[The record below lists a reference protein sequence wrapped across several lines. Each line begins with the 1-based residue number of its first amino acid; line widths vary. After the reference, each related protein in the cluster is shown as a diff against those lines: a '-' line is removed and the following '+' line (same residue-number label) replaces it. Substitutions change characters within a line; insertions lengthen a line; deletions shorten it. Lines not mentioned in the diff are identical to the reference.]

1 MTVLPVLYR
10 PTIIVVMICIAT
22 IVNMAQPLS
31 MDVGVGVFRW
41 LPSSSFK
48 DVSGI
53 PGPQSIRFSGS
64 TPSMRGMVRLGAD
77 VLEYENLLVGVNM
90 AYMPVSMSYTAQERA
105 PIALPGGGLYL
116 ATLQHDISAQMDVF
130 NLAPRLRYR
139 ALDWLT
145 AEISAPLQFVLE
157 PKYVQVMRFT
167 DPAGLAFVDGRI
179 EQVTGRG
186 RIANVRRLIPS
197 IAISVNAELP
207 LSANG
212 SVSLLPRLG
221 YVQSL
226 QTVTSDGAFT
236 LLGID
241 ASLGVKIA
249 FKRIDPTQELAA
261 PVTYDSSSIEQ
272 SAQDA
277 PVAMLDTRVERDTL
291 VELRTGIAQETTDL
305 VNVIID
311 TISSQDRLYRRIRET
326 YRTYVP
332 KPPSVLRG
340 SISLRFV
347 DEDGTITN
355 NARLT
360 ATRVSSQRIVPIV
373 PMVMFDSTL
382 HQIPDRYVQYTP
394 SEAARFQE
402 RRVLATEVH
411 WHYQLLNIVGSR
423 LRSQRTAA
431 CQLQLYAPSPD
442 TVLGNMRLRAVQS
455 YIASRFGVRESR
467 IIIIPSS
474 TGLTDD
480 TASDI
485 AASVVI
491 SDPTGKLLRPLEG
504 TVDFVEARLPTVR
517 IAPDAISE
525 AGLRQWN
532 VTINH
537 GSTEL
542 YALPESAGD
551 VRDVTVDLND
561 VLTADLAMKQPLSFV
576 LHLQDNEGTTT
587 TSEPAVLKLTSKA
600 LRPSERST
608 PLRRTEIL
616 RITASSAMQQQIA
629 TVSGQRVVQTPSWA
643 VKGLSEAETILYESG
658 SKVYIQEERQP

>member
-1 MTVLPVLYR
+1 MTAVLALYR
-10 PTIIVVMICIAT
+10 PAIIAVMVCITSFAS
-22 IVNMAQPLS
+22 VAQPLS
-31 MDVGVGVFRW
+31 LEVGAGIFRW

-53 PGPQSIRFSGS
+53 PGPQSVRFSGS
-64 TPSMRGMVRLGAD
+64 LASSTGMVRLGAD
-77 VLEYENLLVGVNM
+77 VLEYENLLVGVSM
-90 AYMPVSMSYTAQERA
+90 SYMPVSMSYTAQERA

-116 ATLQHDISAQMDVF
+116 ATLQHDISAQMDVI

-139 ALDWLT
+139 AFGWLIT
-145 AEISAPLQFVLE
+145 EISAPLQFVLE
-157 PKYVQVMRFT
+157 PRYVQVMRFT
-167 DPAGLAFVDGRI
+167 DPAGLAFIDGRI

-197 IAISVNAELP
+197 VAVSVATEIP
-207 LSANG
+207 LSASGN
-212 SVSLLPRLG
+212 VSLLPRLG

-241 ASLGVKIA
+241 ASVGIKIA
-249 FKRIDPTQELAA
+249 LKRTDPTQELAS
-261 PVTYDSSSIEQ
+261 PVNSDSLTAEQ
-272 SAQDA
+272 SVQQA
-277 PVAMLDTRVERDTL
+277 PIVLLDTRVERDTL

-305 VNVIID
+305 VNVLID
-311 TISSQDRLYRRIRET
+311 TVSSQDRLYRRIRET

-347 DEDGTITN
+347 DEDGTIN
-355 NARLT
+355 SNAKLT
-360 ATRVSSQRIVPIV
+360 ATRVSSQRIVPLV
-373 PMVMFDSTL
+373 PMVVFDSAL
-382 HQIPDRYVQYTP
+382 DQIPARYMQYSPTQ
-394 SEAARFQE
+394 AARFQE
-402 RRVLATEVH
+402 RNVLASDVH

-423 LRSQRTAA
+423 MRSQRTST
-431 CQLQLYAPSPD
+431 CQLQLYSPSLD
-442 TVLGNMRLRAVQS
+442 TALGNMRLRAVRS

-467 IIIIPSS
+467 IVIVPSS

-480 TASDI
+480 AASDLS
-485 AASVVI
+485 AAVVI

-517 IAPDAISE
+517 ITPDAISE

-537 GSTEL
+537 GPTEL
-542 YALPESAGD
+542 YALPERAGD
-551 VRDVTVDLND
+551 VLDVTVDLND
-561 VLTADLAMKQPLSFV
+561 VLTPDLAMKQPLAFI
-576 LHLQDNEGTTT
+576 LHLQDNEGTSTI
-587 TSEPAVLKLTSKA
+587 SEPAILKLTSKA

-616 RITASSAMQQQIA
+616 RITAGSAMQQQIA
-629 TVSGQRVVQTPSWA
+629 NVSGQRVVQTPSWV
-643 VKGLSEAETILYESG
+643 VKGLSLAETLLYESG
-658 SKVYIQEERQP
+658 SRVYIQEERQP